1 VVVQVGAFNEHPP
14 KNSMASFSFTI
25 TVLDKGTTLVF
36 GSWICI
42 ANGSG
47 GFNVHLANS
56 RKPEPSTPNR
66 CSNLDKFVN
75 NLDELLLP
83 DHTEEI
89 ERMSVFNATST
100 HAAPEL
106 LRSDLIQS
114 VDLHTRFPFGL
125 RNTATVYLKAMQF
138 ETSPHWRRTWI
149 VYSRSEMTAPTTTRK
164 LLVRVKLRLLLAFLS
179 IITRIVSP

>member
-106 LRSDLIQS
+106 VGLDSNRSEEATWFESLSDLEE
-114 VDLHTRFPFGL
+114 DLDRLLKLEDMG
-125 RNTATVYLKAMQF
+125 AT
-138 ETSPHWRRTWI
+138 TCWGG
-149 VYSRSEMTAPTTTRK
+149 APSTTTR
-164 LLVRVKLRLLLAFLS
+164 S
-179 IITRIVSP
+179 